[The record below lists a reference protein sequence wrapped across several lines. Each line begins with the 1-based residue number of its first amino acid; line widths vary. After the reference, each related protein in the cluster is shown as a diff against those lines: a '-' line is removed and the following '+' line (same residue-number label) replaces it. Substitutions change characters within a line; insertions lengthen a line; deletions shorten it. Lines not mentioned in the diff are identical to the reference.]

1 LRALPCT
8 STVQSLA
15 YGAFYFA
22 IPFLTFA
29 RSSMNKRDEKDEFP
43 VSLDEIPSLEEER
56 NSTEDLEALEVLD
69 PLKKYLAEVRKFPL
83 LSREEELNLA
93 KRWWEEKDRYA
104 AYRLV
109 VSNLR
114 LVVKIAFE
122 YQRAY
127 SHLLDLIQE
136 GNLGLMQAVKK
147 FDPYREVKL
156 SSYASWWIRAYIL
169 KFIIDN
175 WSLVRIGT
183 TQAQRK
189 LFFRL
194 KKEKNRLEAMGID
207 PGPKLLAEHFDVSKK
222 EITEMD
228 QRLEGGDL
236 SLNAPLEENTRQ
248 TYLDNLEG
256 GEALEE
262 KVAAEQFKKAIDQ
275 GIEEF
280 TGSLKGKEVFLLKN
294 RLMAEDPLTL
304 QAAGDQLHISRERAR
319 QIEKKVLSKLKVFLK
334 EKFPD
339 LDDLQFTLKNF
350 DS

>member
-1 LRALPCT
+1 
-8 STVQSLA
+8 
-15 YGAFYFA
+15 
-22 IPFLTFA
+22 
-29 RSSMNKRDEKDEFP
+29 MK
-43 VSLDEIPSLEEER
+43 EEER
-56 NSTEDLEALEVLD
+56 RREAPSPPDLLPADLEDLDPAEQSGALEVFD
-69 PLKKYLAEVRKFPL
+69 PLKKYLMEIRKFPL
-83 LSREEELNLA
+83 LTREEEIALA

-127 SHLLDLIQE
+127 SNLLDLIQE

-169 KFIIDN
+169 KSLLDN
-175 WSLVRIGT
+175 WSLVKIGT

-194 KKEKNRLEAMGID
+194 KKEKGRLEAMGFD
-207 PGPKLLAEHFDVSKK
+207 PGPKLLAGTLNVTKD

-236 SLNAPLEENTRQ
+236 SLNAPLEEDSRQ
-248 TYLDNLEG
+248 TYMDIIPS
-256 GEALEE
+256 GEMVEE
-262 KVAAEQFKKAIDQ
+262 KVADTQFREILDQ
-275 GIEEF
+275 KIEEF
-280 TGSLKGKEVFLLKN
+280 NRTLKGKEAFILKN
-294 RLMAEDPLTL
+294 RLMAEEPLTL
-304 QAAGDQLHISRERAR
+304 QAAGDQLNISRERAR
-319 QIEKKVLSKLKVFLK
+319 QIEKRVVDKLKVFLK
-334 EKFPD
+334 DQFPELED
-339 LDDLQFTLKNF
+339 MQVFSKNLNYKNKET
-350 DS
+350 

>member
-1 LRALPCT
+1 
-8 STVQSLA
+8 
-15 YGAFYFA
+15 
-22 IPFLTFA
+22 
-29 RSSMNKRDEKDEFP
+29 MN
-43 VSLDEIPSLEEER
+43 EEEKQR
-56 NSTEDLEALEVLD
+56 ETPSPVDFPLPSSEDLTSPERSGTLEVFD
-69 PLKKYLAEVRKFPL
+69 PLKKYLMEIRKFPL
-83 LSREEELNLA
+83 LTREEEIALA

-127 SHLLDLIQE
+127 SNLLDLIQE

-169 KFIIDN
+169 KFLIDN
-175 WSLVRIGT
+175 WSLVKIGT

-194 KKEKNRLEAMGID
+194 KKEKGRLEAMGFD
-207 PGPKLLAEHFDVSKK
+207 PGPKLLAGTLNVTKD

-236 SLNAPLEENTRQ
+236 SLNAPLEEDSRQ
-248 TYLDNLEG
+248 TYIDMIPS
-256 GEALEE
+256 GEMVEE
-262 KVAAEQFKKAIDQ
+262 KVADTQFKEILDQ
-275 GIEEF
+275 KIEEF
-280 TGSLKGKEVFLLKN
+280 NRTLKGKEAFILKN

-304 QAAGDQLHISRERAR
+304 QAAGDQLSISRERAR
-319 QIEKKVLSKLKVFLK
+319 QIEKRVVDKLKVFLK
-334 EKFPD
+334 DQFPD
-339 LDDLQFTLKNF
+339 LKDMQVFSRKLNQENKEA
-350 DS
+350 

>member
-1 LRALPCT
+1 
-8 STVQSLA
+8 
-15 YGAFYFA
+15 
-22 IPFLTFA
+22 
-29 RSSMNKRDEKDEFP
+29 MNQREKIG
-43 VSLDEIPSLEEER
+43 EIPVPFQEMPPLEEER
-56 NSTEDLEALEVLD
+56 NPAEDHEALEVFD
-69 PLKKYLAEVRKFPL
+69 PLKKYLMEVRKFPL
-83 LSREEELNLA
+83 LSREEELTLA

-127 SHLLDLIQE
+127 TNLLDLIQE

-175 WSLVRIGT
+175 WSLVKVGT

-194 KKEKNRLEAMGID
+194 KKEKNRLEAMGFD
-207 PGPKLLAEHFDVSKK
+207 PGPKLLASHLDVTK
-222 EITEMD
+222 EEVSEME

-236 SLNAPLEENTRQ
+236 SLNMPLDADPHH
-248 TYLDNLEG
+248 TYLDILK
-256 GEALEE
+256 GEETLEE
-262 KVAAEQFKKAIDQ
+262 KVADNQFKKAVDQ
-275 GIEEF
+275 RIEEF
-280 TGSLKGKEVFLLKN
+280 SRSLKDKEAFLLKH

-319 QIEKKVLSKLKVFLK
+319 QIEKRVLNKLKVFLK

-339 LDDLQFTLKNF
+339 LDDLQFTIKNRE
-350 DS
+350 S

>member
-1 LRALPCT
+1 
-8 STVQSLA
+8 
-15 YGAFYFA
+15 
-22 IPFLTFA
+22 
-29 RSSMNKRDEKDEFP
+29 MK
-43 VSLDEIPSLEEER
+43 EEEQQR
-56 NSTEDLEALEVLD
+56 ELPSSIDLPLPNSEDPTPPERPGGLEVFD
-69 PLKKYLAEVRKFPL
+69 PLKKYLMEIRRFPL
-83 LSREEELNLA
+83 LTREEEVALA

-127 SHLLDLIQE
+127 SNLLDLIQE

-169 KFIIDN
+169 KFLIDN

-194 KKEKNRLEAMGID
+194 KREKSRLEAMGFD
-207 PGPKLLAEHFDVSKK
+207 PGPKLLAGTLKVTRD

-236 SLNAPLEENTRQ
+236 SLNAPLEDDSRQ
-248 TYLDNLEG
+248 TYLDMIPS
-256 GEALEE
+256 GEMVEE
-262 KVAAEQFKKAIDQ
+262 KVADTQFREVLDQ
-275 GIEEF
+275 RIEEF
-280 TGSLKGKEVFLLKN
+280 NRTLKGKEAFILKN
-294 RLMAEDPLTL
+294 RLMAEEPLTL
-304 QAAGDQLHISRERAR
+304 QAAGDQLNISRERAR
-319 QIEKKVLSKLKVFLK
+319 QIEKRVVDKLKVFLK
-334 EKFPD
+334 DQFPELKD
-339 LDDLQFTLKNF
+339 MQVFSKKLDHENREA
-350 DS
+350 

>member
-1 LRALPCT
+1 MNQREKI
-8 STVQSLA
+8 
-15 YGAFYFA
+15 GE
-22 IPFLTFA
+22 IPVPFEE
-29 RSSMNKRDEKDEFP
+29 M
-43 VSLDEIPSLEEER
+43 PSLEEER
-56 NSTEDLEALEVLD
+56 NPAEDHEALEVFD
-69 PLKKYLAEVRKFPL
+69 PLKKYLMEVRKFPL
-83 LSREEELNLA
+83 LLREEELTLA

-127 SHLLDLIQE
+127 TNLLDLIQE

-175 WSLVRIGT
+175 WSLVKVGT

-194 KKEKNRLEAMGID
+194 KKEKNRMEAMGFD
-207 PGPKLLAEHFDVSKK
+207 PGPKLLASHLDVTK
-222 EITEMD
+222 EEVSEME

-236 SLNAPLEENTRQ
+236 SLNAPLDADTHH
-248 TYLDNLEG
+248 TYLDFLEG
-256 GEALEE
+256 EETLEE
-262 KVAAEQFKKAIDQ
+262 KVADNQFKKAVDQ
-275 GIEEF
+275 RIEEF
-280 TGSLKGKEVFLLKN
+280 SRSLKDKEAFLLKH

-319 QIEKKVLSKLKVFLK
+319 QIEKRVLSKLKVFLK

-339 LDDLQFTLKNF
+339 LDDLQFTIKNRE
-350 DS
+350 S

>member
-1 LRALPCT
+1 MNPREKIDE
-8 STVQSLA
+8 
-15 YGAFYFA
+15 
-22 IPFLTFA
+22 IPMPL
-29 RSSMNKRDEKDEFP
+29 E
-43 VSLDEIPSLEEER
+43 EIPSLEEER
-56 NSTEDLEALEVLD
+56 NPTEDHEALEVFD
-69 PLKKYLAEVRKFPL
+69 PLKKYLMEVRKFPL
-83 LSREEELNLA
+83 LSREEELTLA

-114 LVVKIAFE
+114 LVVKIAFA

-127 SHLLDLIQE
+127 TNLLDLIQE

-175 WSLVRIGT
+175 WSLVKVGT

-194 KKEKNRLEAMGID
+194 RKEKNRLEAMGFD
-207 PGPKLLAEHFDVSKK
+207 PGPKLLASHLDVTK
-222 EITEMD
+222 EEVSEME

-236 SLNAPLEENTRQ
+236 SLNAPLDADTHQ
-248 TYLDNLEG
+248 TYLDILEG
-256 GEALEE
+256 EETLEE
-262 KVAAEQFKKAIDQ
+262 KVAENQFKKAVDQ
-275 GIEEF
+275 RIEEF
-280 TGSLKGKEVFLLKN
+280 SRSLKDKEAFLLKH

-319 QIEKKVLSKLKVFLK
+319 QIEKRVLSKLKVFLK

-339 LDDLQFTLKNF
+339 LDELQFTIKNRE
-350 DS
+350 S